1 MAEWRMSDEEFE
13 RQYAEARKRGEERL
27 RTEPRARSAY
37 YDPAT
42 KRLIVELLNGC
53 VFICPTDLLQGLR
66 GASAEDLADFELMP
80 RGFDLHWKKLD
91 AQFTVAGL
99 LNGLFGTRAWMVEL
113 ERSGWSAA
121 KPEAARGSVEKSKRA
136 GAKTAEATRS
146 GRGRKVA

>member
-1 MAEWRMSDEEFE
+1 MAKWKMSDEEFE
-13 RQYAEARKRGEERL
+13 RQYAEAKKRGEERM
-27 RTEPRARSAY
+27 RTEPSACSAH

-42 KRLIVELLNGC
+42 KRLVIELANGC

-99 LNGLFGTRAWMVEL
+99 LIGEFGTRAWMAKL
-113 ERSGWSAA
+113 DRNDSAA
-121 KPEAARGSVEKSKRA
+121 TEPRVKLGSAKKSKRA
-136 GAKTAEATRS
+136 SPKATNAQRA
-146 GRGRKVA
+146 RKVA